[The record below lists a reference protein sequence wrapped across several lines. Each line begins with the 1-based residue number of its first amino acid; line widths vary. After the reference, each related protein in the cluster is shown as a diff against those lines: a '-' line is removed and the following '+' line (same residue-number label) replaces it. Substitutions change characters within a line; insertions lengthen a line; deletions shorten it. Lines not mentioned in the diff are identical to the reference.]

1 MTYFIND
8 LLQVYVLIN
17 EKALEVKSQ
26 QDRITKN
33 NVDILDQIQKIK
45 YKLDSVR
52 DETLEAHIS
61 NNQWAQDMQS
71 SLEYSLFTASNLNS
85 YIQLTINN
93 FIAQNE
99 VIRNQG
105 SILFEETFEL
115 FLNNLNESGQLV
127 MDSFKAKLN
136 LSLNRLQEKMN
147 QTEESIDSLN
157 LKVSRSCSLCGFTQK
172 ICF

>member
-1 MTYFIND
+1 MQNELKAKFDKLISVIDLILADREKNREDLKSSFNMFRNNFEKSLNNALVVMRHSYDNANSNIKELESHLTYFIND

-85 YIQLTINN
+85 YIQLLT
-93 FIAQNE
+93 
-99 VIRNQG
+99 
-105 SILFEETFEL
+105 SIIL
-115 FLNNLNESGQLV
+115 
-127 MDSFKAKLN
+127 
-136 LSLNRLQEKMN
+136 
-147 QTEESIDSLN
+147 
-157 LKVSRSCSLCGFTQK
+157 
-172 ICF
+172 

>member
-115 FLNNLNESGQLV
+115 F
-127 MDSFKAKLN
+127 
-136 LSLNRLQEKMN
+136 
-147 QTEESIDSLN
+147 
-157 LKVSRSCSLCGFTQK
+157 
-172 ICF
+172 